1 MPLFKYFVFLHDVQY
16 ALAMKSLL
24 KKLLLLLLIMVPV
37 ALYAQDNKPNKV
49 QKKADKKKEQR
60 VESQKKGE
68 LKGRKRHMALQTK
81 EVRKR
86 MKKHSRYV
94 NNQQLH
100 RKRGF
105 VYRIFHRH
113 EH

>member
-1 MPLFKYFVFLHDVQY
+1 MLKMKNYLKRILLVLLML
-16 ALAMKSLL
+16 LAPAAIVL
-24 KKLLLLLLIMVPV
+24 
-37 ALYAQDNKPNKV
+37 AQENKPNKV
-49 QKKADKKKEQR
+49 QKKADDKKEANI
-60 VESQKKGE
+60 EKQKKGE
-68 LKGRKRHMALQTK
+68 MKGRKRHMALQTK

-94 NNQQLH
+94 KNQQLN

-105 VYRIFHRH
+105 FYRLFHGN

>member
-1 MPLFKYFVFLHDVQY
+1 MKVPFKR
-16 ALAMKSLL
+16 
-24 KKLLLLLLIMVPV
+24 LLLALMLLMAAPALLI
-37 ALYAQDNKPNKV
+37 AQENKPKKT
-49 QKKADKKKEQR
+49 QKKADQKKEANI
-60 VESQKKGE
+60 EKQKKGE
-68 LKGRKRHMALQTK
+68 IKGRKRHMALQTK

-94 NNQQLH
+94 KSQQLN

-105 VYRIFHRH
+105 FYRLFHGN